1 MMMPQGKIDD
11 PAISRKVT
19 EKLSSSGI
27 RAPCRVTVAS
37 SKGNIAL
44 AGSLQYEH
52 QRDAAMCAVKSVMG
66 VRRIVDQMKVT
77 PKKPPAK
84 TGPKGEM

>member
-1 MMMPQGKIDD
+1 MPLQEKIDD
-11 PAISRKVT
+11 PTIARKVT

-37 SKGNIAL
+37 SKGNITL
-44 AGSLQYEH
+44 AGSIQYEH
-52 QRDAAMCAVKSVMG
+52 QRQAAMRAASSVTG
-66 VRRIVDQMKVT
+66 VQRVVDQMKVT

-84 TGPKGEM
+84 TGPPAAM